1 MEVNM
6 IIKLHQKHLD
16 KYKKRYPL
24 LFKEALMGAHQ
35 LDQVEEGT
43 LLKLVD
49 TNNKFIATAYYGIQN
64 KGLGWVLSNRESE
77 RIDELFFTRKIYQ
90 SIEKRLGLYN
100 NPKTNCFRVFNG
112 EGDGIGGLTIDY
124 FNGYYLINY
133 YSKGIYHFKALIE
146 KALSKSVEYDAIYEK
161 MRFSEDG
168 DETPNDG
175 FVMGKPAAFPILV
188 RENDVQFAIY
198 FNDGAM
204 VGLFLDQRDVR
215 RAIRHQYAK
224 GKVVLNTFAYT
235 GAFSVF
241 AALGGAKQ
249 VYSVDLAN
257 RTSERI
263 TENYQLNDVNP
274 ESHPVIIEDIFNYFK
289 FAQKKNLKYDLVILD
304 PPSFAKSKQFTFSA
318 EKDYPELLA
327 DAIRITE
334 PGGIII
340 ASTNAASFDMA
351 KFKQL
356 IGKGF
361 NLARARFEIVET
373 FKQPRDFKYNHAY
386 PEGNYLKVLAIRVEK
401 PKLKT
406 PSL

>member
-1 MEVNM
+1 M

-35 LDQVEEGT
+35 LEQGVEEGT
-43 LLKLVD
+43 LIKLVD
-49 TNNKFIATAYYGIQN
+49 TNNKFVATAYYGIQN
-64 KGLGWVLSNRESE
+64 RGIGWVLSNREGE
-77 RIDELFFTRKIYQ
+77 KIDALFFTRKIYQ

-133 YSKGIYHFKALIE
+133 YSKGIYHFKPFIE
-146 KALSKSVEYDAIYEK
+146 EALSKSVEYDAIYEK
-161 MRFSEDG
+161 TRFSEDDAEDAG
-168 DETPNDG
+168 DG
-175 FVMGKPAAFPILV
+175 FVMGKPAEFPIVV

-204 VGLFLDQRDVR
+204 VGLFMDQRDVR

-224 GKVVLNTFAYT
+224 GKTVLNTFAYT

-257 RTSERI
+257 RTSERVA
-263 TENYQLNDVNP
+263 ENFKLNSVDP
-274 ESHPVIIEDIFNYFK
+274 DQHPVIIEDVFNYFK
-289 FAQKKNLKYDLVILD
+289 FAQKKQLKYDLVILD
-304 PPSFAKSKQFTFSA
+304 PPSFAKSKHFTFSA

-327 DAIRITE
+327 EAIRITE

-340 ASTNAASFDMA
+340 ASTNAANFDME

-361 NLARARFEIVET
+361 NLARARFEITET
-373 FKQPRDFKYNHAY
+373 FQQPRDFKYNHTY
-386 PEGNYLKVLAIRVEK
+386 PEGQYLKVLALRIEK

-406 PSL
+406 TL